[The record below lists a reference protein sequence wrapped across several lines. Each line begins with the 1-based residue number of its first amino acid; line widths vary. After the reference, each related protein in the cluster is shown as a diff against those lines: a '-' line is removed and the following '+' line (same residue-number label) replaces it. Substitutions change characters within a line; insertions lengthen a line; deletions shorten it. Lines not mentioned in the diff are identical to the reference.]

1 MSTTRS
7 IAVVGTSPGYRVEL
21 KMKLPDL
28 MQLIEEEL
36 EAFQQISDVEK
47 GANLTAAQAK
57 AAKLDVLVNQIA
69 DIMGVQADLDIN
81 DKEGIAQVIDA
92 YLKS

>member
-1 MSTTRS
+1 
-7 IAVVGTSPGYRVEL
+7 
-21 KMKLPDL
+21 MKLSDL
-28 MQLIEEEL
+28 KQLIEEEL

-47 GANLTAAQAK
+47 GASLTAAQAK

>member
-1 MSTTRS
+1 M
-7 IAVVGTSPGYRVEL
+7 
-21 KMKLPDL
+21 
-28 MQLIEEEL
+28 
-36 EAFQQISDVEK
+36 
-47 GANLTAAQAK
+47 TAAQAK